1 MKKILYFASALLAVF
16 MTYACS
22 SIEDNA
28 APTNIPVTIEDAD
41 GVKHEAYLIAAFKGE
56 VGTEVSLK
64 LGVYQSEDMYFVDF
78 GDGKMLAQKVGIDNK
93 GPVREDGS
101 TPTATEFKGT
111 VAGDGIIT
119 VYGKNDLW
127 YLNASGNAMPTSF
140 DQDKL
145 KKVVQMSFTGV
156 NVDKV
161 ELPQLDSLSQFSF
174 NNSPVQSVDVSK
186 CVKLTWLTINSAT
199 ASKYEPQL
207 ESIDVSALTEL
218 EYLSLQAATNKRNGK
233 LTKIDL
239 SNNKKLEKVYLTDN
253 QITEIILG
261 ENIITDFNASNNLLE
276 SFDMSKLTSIKNIYL
291 TGNKLKELDLSG
303 ITNKGNIQ
311 IANNLFT
318 LATLPTKP
326 AVTTTSKYTY
336 APQPAYEVA
345 EVITDQ
351 NNLLDLSSQLTAT
364 GVAAEPQT
372 TTYKFLAGTTELKEN
387 EDYKV
392 VEPGKFTFLKSQTE
406 KVHAVMATDA
416 FPKFTGKNAYV
427 TTEFTVNVQGGA
439 STSNIWSVPADYF
452 TTPVTPDTKL
462 FDNEFASAKTV
473 FSATAAENKVS
484 IAGIDF
490 AGYIQLRVD
499 ADPTADTP
507 TGTERGGSTPF
518 VITAKKDVTIKVYNR
533 RQKGSNG
540 YEAGDNKG
548 LLCWDQAAAA
558 KLSGTETFDKYEK
571 DSEGNDNEDYGYVI
585 TSFKLS
591 ADKTYTLYRRGS
603 TMRIFGIA
611 FE

>member
-1 MKKILYFASALLAVF
+1 MKKISYFASLMLAVF
-16 MTYACS
+16 MTTSCS
-22 SIEDNA
+22 DVNDNPVVP
-28 APTNIPVTIEDAD
+28 PTPEKTTTTITLD
-41 GVKHEAYLIAAFKGE
+41 GVDYEADVVATFTGEIGKEVNLI
-56 VGTEVSLK
+56 
-64 LGVYQSEDMYFVDF
+64 LGVYDRFDIYGVDF
-78 GDGKMLAQKVGIDNK
+78 GDGKILTDTVCSENLGLK
-93 GPVREDGS
+93 GEDGLEQPGTNHKS
-101 TPTATEFKGT
+101 ATTFTGT
-111 VAGDGIIT
+111 VAGEGMIT
-119 VYGKNDLW
+119 VYSVAKSDIW
-127 YLNASGNAMPTSF
+127 YLKVEGNAMPTSL
-140 DQDKL
+140 DQEKL
-145 KKVVQMSFTGV
+145 LNVVQASFSGA
-156 NVDKV
+156 NVESV
-161 ELPQLDSLSQFSF
+161 ELPAMEKLTLFSF
-174 NNSPVQSVDVSK
+174 TNSPIKSLDISK
-186 CVKLTWLTINSAT
+186 AT
-199 ASKYEPQL
+199 ALTRIDIYNTTQSAFEPQL
-207 ESIDVSALTEL
+207 KEIDLSKNTEL
-218 EYLSLQAATNKRNGK
+218 ETVVLGGSTYKKGELTSLDFTNNTK
-233 LTKIDL
+233 LTQI
-239 SNNKKLEKVYLTDN
+239 SAENNKLTAVTG
-253 QITEIILG
+253 IPV
-261 ENIITDFNASNNLLE
+261 SV
-276 SFDMSKLTSIKNIYL
+276 KNIYL

-345 EVITDQ
+345 EAITDQ

-372 TTYKFLAGTTELKEN
+372 TTYTFLAGTTELKEN

-507 TGTERGGSTPF
+507 TGTEKGGSTPF

>member
-1 MKKILYFASALLAVF
+1 MKKILYFASMMLAVF
-16 MTYACS
+16 TTYSCT
-22 SIEDNA
+22 SIEDNP
-28 APTNIPVTIEDAD
+28 APGNIPVTIVD
-41 GVKHEAYLIAAFKGE
+41 GDGNKYETEVIATFKGE
-56 VGTEVSLK
+56 VDTEVSLK
-64 LGVYQSEDMYFVDF
+64 LGVYESEDMYFVDF

-186 CVKLTWLTINSAT
+186 CVKLTWLTINSTT

-239 SNNKKLEKVYLTDN
+239 SNNKKLEKVYLNDN
-253 QITEIILG
+253 QITEIVLG

-276 SFDMSKLTSIKNIYL
+276 SFDMSKLTGIKNIYL

-345 EVITDQ
+345 EAITDQ

-364 GVAAEPQT
+364 GVATEPQT
-372 TTYKFLAGTTELKEN
+372 TTYTFLAGTTELKEN

-427 TTEFTVNVQGGA
+427 TTEFTVNVGGG
-439 STSNIWSVPADYF
+439 SSETSNALFSWEAGKATGGTVVGNGADAENVKENAIIISSKKANIATDNITITLNEALQAGDVITVTGYKNKNAEGKVVSLYFWFNDNTNMFNDSETWVNIYKDDTNADYDSDGE
-452 TTPVTPDTKL
+452 TPNT
-462 FDNEFASAKTV
+462 N
-473 FSATAAENKVS
+473 
-484 IAGIDF
+484 
-490 AGYIQLRVD
+490 
-499 ADPTADTP
+499 
-507 TGTERGGSTPF
+507 
-518 VITAKKDVTIKVYNR
+518 
-533 RQKGSNG
+533 
-540 YEAGDNKG
+540 
-548 LLCWDQAAAA
+548 
-558 KLSGTETFDKYEK
+558 
-571 DSEGNDNEDYGYVI
+571 
-585 TSFKLS
+585 
-591 ADKTYTLYRRGS
+591 TYTVPEGAAGTKVIKLARS
-603 TMRIFGIA
+603 KANTNLFVTKFTI
-611 FE
+611 EHK